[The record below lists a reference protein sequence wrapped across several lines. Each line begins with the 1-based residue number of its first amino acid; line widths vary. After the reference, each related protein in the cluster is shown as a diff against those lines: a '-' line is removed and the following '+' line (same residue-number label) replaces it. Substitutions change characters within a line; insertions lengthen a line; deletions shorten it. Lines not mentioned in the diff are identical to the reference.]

1 MVINGGTK
9 GISYKAMTSS
19 KSLNSFFDAPVEAA
33 EEKKEKE

>member
-19 KSLNSFFDAPVEAA
+19 KSLNSFFEQPAEIV

>member
-19 KSLNSFFDAPVEAA
+19 KSLNAFFEKPEEAV
-33 EEKKEKE
+33 EEKKEK